1 MRVNSTQ
8 LNALALNN
16 KIHEHDALTS
26 RVGLGWVG
34 SLLNAIYLTIYK
46 VTELIQSPS
55 NEWSLSS
62 FICFCHPR
70 SRSLFNFKL
79 QTLGRG
85 ILIKVFWQKE
95 KERAGERLTSWVYLL
110 IKDGCQVS
118 PNPPRLLILTQ
129 LASPRPLLR
138 SIFELRGIEEVFQDR
153 FGLLLRGQ
161 RSWRWS
167 WRLSSYFIHSQQI
180 MPKNQKWN
188 ERLIAIAVSQPSAC
202 SLDLRWDEMN
212 FYFILFLIFFY

>member
-1 MRVNSTQ
+1 MQDQLRDKRCGSTQ

-129 LASPRPLLR
+129 LAFIEIYFWIARDWRSFSRPLRLA
-138 SIFELRGIEEVFQDR
+138 S
-153 FGLLLRGQ
+153 
-161 RSWRWS
+161 SWS
-167 WRLSSYFIHSQQI
+167 
-180 MPKNQKWN
+180 
-188 ERLIAIAVSQPSAC
+188 ED
-202 SLDLRWDEMN
+202 LDWVGDGVGVWVH
-212 FYFILFLIFFY
+212 ILFIRNK